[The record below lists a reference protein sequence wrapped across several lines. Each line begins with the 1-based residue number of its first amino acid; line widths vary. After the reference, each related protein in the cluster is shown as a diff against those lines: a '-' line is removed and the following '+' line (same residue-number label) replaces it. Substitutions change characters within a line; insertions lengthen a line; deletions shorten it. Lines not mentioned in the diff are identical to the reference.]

1 MLGFKI
7 TLFTITCTEAINSLL
22 LLRHAKW
29 CKKRRAKHA
38 SRAVLGSTH
47 WSMAFS
53 FFKKS
58 DKGDRADKTDTQKQG
73 VPPDA
78 RKEETHVGP
87 RYYDLKVKDIVQETR
102 DAISI
107 VFEHPSGGKIN
118 YKPGQF
124 LTLIATVAG
133 KEVRRAY
140 SLCSSPFVDQDLA
153 VTVKRVEQGLMSN
166 WLPDN
171 LAKGSSLRVMEP
183 MGQFTSTYEK
193 TNKRHVIMFAGGSG
207 ITPMMS
213 IIKSLLSQEPDSIC
227 SLIYCN
233 RDEHSII
240 FRQALDHLQT
250 TDEGRLHVI
259 HILDQAPMNWQG
271 YSGLL
276 NHEMLTRLFERIPD
290 WGISKT
296 VYLMCGPEGMMKN
309 VESLLRVRNIPMD
322 KVFKESFVQGTI
334 DKEKKTDETTA
345 SASKER
351 EVTIRYDGQEFK
363 VMVPPHKAILETAL
377 DAGIDLPYSC
387 QSGLCTACRGKC
399 LSGKVKL
406 DEEDGLSKS
415 EREQGYVL
423 TCVGH
428 PLTDDVVIEIG

>member
-1 MLGFKI
+1 M
-7 TLFTITCTEAINSLL
+7 
-22 LLRHAKW
+22 
-29 CKKRRAKHA
+29 
-38 SRAVLGSTH
+38 V
-47 WSMAFS
+47 MAFS

-58 DKGDRADKTDTQKQG
+58 DKDRSDKGDKPEAKAE
-73 VPPDA
+73 PH
-78 RKEETHVGP
+78 KEENHNGP
-87 RYYDLKVKDIVQETR
+87 RYYDLKVKDIVQETA

-107 VFEHPSGGKIN
+107 VFEQPATGKIG
-118 YKPGQF
+118 YKAGQF
-124 LTLIATVAG
+124 LTIITPING

-140 SLCSSPFVDQDLA
+140 SLCSSPDVDEDLA
-153 VTVKRVEQGLMSN
+153 VTVKRVDQGLMSN
-166 WLPDN
+166 WLPDH
-171 LAKGSSLRVMEP
+171 LSKGSVVRVMEP
-183 MGQFTSTYEK
+183 MGQFTSAYDTS
-193 TNKRHVIMFAGGSG
+193 NKRHVIMFAGGSG

-213 IIKSLLSQEPDSIC
+213 IIKSLLANEPNSIC

-240 FRQALDHLQT
+240 FRQSLDDLQT
-250 TDEGRLHVI
+250 KDEGRLHVI
-259 HILDQAPMNWQG
+259 HILDNAPMNWQG

-276 NHEMLTRLFERIPD
+276 NHDMLTRLFERIPS
-290 WGISKT
+290 WGADKT
-296 VYLMCGPEGMMKN
+296 TYLMCGPEGMMKN
-309 VESLLRVRNIPMD
+309 VESLLRVRNIPTD
-322 KVFKESFVQGTI
+322 RIFKESFVQGTI
-334 DKEKKTDETTA
+334 DKEKKAEDVPA
-345 SASKER
+345 AADKAR

-363 VMVPPHKAILETAL
+363 VTVPPHKAILETAL